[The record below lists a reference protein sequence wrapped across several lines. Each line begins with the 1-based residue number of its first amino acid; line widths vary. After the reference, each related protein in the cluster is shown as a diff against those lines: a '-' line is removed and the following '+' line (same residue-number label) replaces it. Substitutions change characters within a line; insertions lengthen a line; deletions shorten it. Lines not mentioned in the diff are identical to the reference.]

1 MAASGGD
8 SAPRSEEQSPAGPGG
23 SAGPASGDRM
33 AEDARPE
40 IGGRPPAGA
49 DGASDATQR
58 RFGGVAR
65 LYGDAAI
72 GRFARARVGIVGLGG
87 VGTWA
92 AEALARTGV
101 GQLRLVDLDHVAESN
116 TNRQIHALETEFG
129 KAKVVAM
136 AERIGLIHPQARVE
150 AVEEFLTADNA
161 AALVAGLD
169 VVIDCIDQVV
179 AKAALVAHARAIG
192 LAVVTCGGAGGRR
205 DPLRIRHAD
214 LASTH
219 GDPLL
224 AALRQRLRQEHG
236 FPRARGKVAP
246 PFDVSAIFSEEPLAW
261 PAAVPADAE
270 GGEAARPGS
279 PLACGGY
286 GSAVTVTATM
296 GFVAAARALERLLGG
311 D

>member
-1 MAASGGD
+1 MSAGGRD
-8 SAPRSEEQSPAGPGG
+8 GAPRIEDH
-23 SAGPASGDRM
+23 SAAL
-33 AEDARPE
+33 A
-40 IGGRPPAGA
+40 A
-49 DGASDATQR
+49 DGDGTPDAAQR

-65 LYGDAAI
+65 LYGEAALA
-72 GRFARARVGIVGLGG
+72 RFAQARVGVVGLGG

-101 GQLRLVDLDHVAESN
+101 GHLRLIDLDHVAESN

-129 KAKVVAM
+129 KAKAVAM
-136 AERIGLIHPQARVE
+136 AERIGLINPHAQVE
-150 AVEEFLTADNA
+150 AVEDFVTADNA
-161 AALVAGLD
+161 AALIAGLD

-179 AKAALVAHARAIG
+179 AKAALVTHAHASG
-192 LAVVTCGGAGGRR
+192 PAVVTCGGAGGRR
-205 DPLRIRHAD
+205 DPLRIRQAD
-214 LASTH
+214 LAHTH

-236 FPRARGKVAP
+236 FPRPRGKVAP
-246 PFDVSAIFSEEPLAW
+246 PFGVAAIFSEEPLAW
-261 PAAVPADAE
+261 PPALPAQGDA
-270 GGEAARPGS
+270 AARPGS

-311 D
+311 E